1 VKLGRAVALATAASV
16 ALPGGAAAAQ
26 RLHLVLPL
34 KADEVGLTR
43 FAAAVNNPASLMY
56 GQYESIASLS
66 RRFGASVATRRRV
79 VNYMRAHGA
88 SDVSADATGQFV
100 DANIG
105 IVDAQRLFGT
115 RLTEQRSPSD
125 DLFASDDRSPGDH
138 GRGPHADAARFIAPA
153 TTVRLPRA
161 LKGSVTG
168 VVGLNTAPIATDEL
182 QPSSGY
188 VGPDPSATPSGCAAG
203 IAEGGFTP
211 NEYLDAY
218 DYTPLQEA
226 GLLGQGERVALIEV
240 DGFKVSDLRR
250 FASCFHLDTPQIN
263 PFGVDV
269 PRPLAPGGE
278 ATLDLEVLDA
288 AAPDLKSINVYETTP
303 DAADVLQAIEQPLQG
318 AGFKPQVISVS
329 LGFCEGYAQSGAGA
343 AAIAASETAFKV
355 AAAAGISVLGASGD
369 FGSSDCAASES
380 RPSAPSAPLAVL
392 AVNYPSSSPW
402 VTSVGGT
409 NFTLNAE
416 NQITNQSVWND
427 AAVSPGNAGGGGVSK
442 LFARPPWQDGTVV
455 SKWRAQP
462 DVAMLADVAPGY
474 SVYCTASVDCNGRGW
489 ERFGGTS
496 AATPLLAGGFAL
508 IDELLRRHEKTPL
521 GFADPLLYNL
531 GRNPDTAAQA
541 FFDVTRGS
549 NDVGPF
555 IQQDHQPLG
564 CCNAQPG
571 YDQASGW
578 GGVNLEGLSQA
589 ALTARPD
596 LANVHM
602 RLPVQ
607 RHPYKNDGIAA
618 IVSCSRGCDM
628 AAYATVTVAG
638 AQTFTAYSAMVHL
651 VHKNTRQVEILF
663 TPKQLQEIGTA
674 LMAHQAVSAEVT
686 GAIVDAGGNIERRS
700 TPLLLVITS

>member
-1 VKLGRAVALATAASV
+1 VKLGRAAAFAAAACV
-16 ALPGGAAAAQ
+16 GLPGGAAAAQ
-26 RLHLVLPL
+26 RLQLVLPL
-34 KADEVGLTR
+34 KANEVGLTR
-43 FAAAVNNPASLMY
+43 FAAAVNNPASPEY

-66 RRFGASVATRRRV
+66 RRFGASAATRRRV

-115 RLTEQRSPSD
+115 RLTEQRSAP
-125 DLFASDDRSPGDH
+125 DH
-138 GRGPHADAARFIAPA
+138 GRGPHVDAARFIEPA
-153 TTVRLPRA
+153 TRVRLPRA

-168 VVGLNTAPIATDEL
+168 VVGLNTAPIATDAL
-182 QPSSGY
+182 APSSGY

-218 DYTPLQEA
+218 DYTPLQQA
-226 GLLGQGERVALIEV
+226 GLLGQGERVALVEI
-240 DGFKVSDLRR
+240 DGFKVSDLRK
-250 FASCFHLDTPQIN
+250 FADCFDLDTPQIN
-263 PFGVDV
+263 PFGVDL
-269 PRPLAPGGE
+269 PKPLPPGGE
-278 ATLDLEVLDA
+278 ATLDIEVLDA
-288 AAPDLKSINVYETTP
+288 AAPDLKSINVYETKP

-318 AGFKPQVISVS
+318 SGFKPQVISVS
-329 LGFCEGYAQSGAGA
+329 LGLCESYTQTGAGKT
-343 AAIAASETAFKV
+343 AIAASETAFKV

-369 FGSSDCAASES
+369 FGSADCAETNSH
-380 RPSAPSAPLAVL
+380 PPAPLAAL
-392 AVNYPSSSPW
+392 AVNFPSSSPW

-409 NFTLNAE
+409 NFTLNAQ
-416 NQITNQSVWND
+416 NQITTQSVWND
-427 AAVSPGNAGGGGVSK
+427 AAVIPGNAGGGGVSK
-442 LFARPPWQDGTVV
+442 LFARPAWQDGTVV

-474 SVYCTASVDCNGRGW
+474 SVYCTASVDCERRGW
-489 ERFGGTS
+489 ETFGGTS

-521 GFADPLLYNL
+521 GFANPLLYNL
-531 GRNPDTAAQA
+531 GRNPTTAAQA
-541 FFDVTRGS
+541 FFDVTTGS

-555 IQQDHQPLG
+555 IQQDQQPLG
-564 CCNAQPG
+564 CCSAQPG

-578 GGVNLEGLSQA
+578 GGVNLNGLSQA

-607 RHPYKNDGIAA
+607 RHPYKNKGISA

-628 AAYATVTVAG
+628 AAYATVTLTG
-638 AQTFTAYSAMVHL
+638 AQPFTAYSPMVHL
-651 VHKNTRQVEILF
+651 VHENTRQVEILF
-663 TPKQLQEIGTA
+663 TPKQLREIGTA
-674 LMAHQAVSAEVT
+674 LTAHQAVSAEVA
-686 GAIVDAGGNIERRS
+686 GAIVDTGGNIERHS
-700 TPLLLVITS
+700 TPLPLKIGS